1 MILQYFALLLSLHIS
16 ASLSLSDTCVRP
28 DTWTPEECGLPV
40 CPDCD
45 LVTCV
50 EDLKQSD
57 CPEGTYLQQ
66 DKLLGCCPA
75 CVRFLEYGDTCPGLT
90 WTRAAGGDTAEPG
103 NIVFGEDSSD
113 SRSEWPNSFI
123 G

>member
-1 MILQYFALLLSLHIS
+1 MILKYLPLLFSLTIGLSF
-16 ASLSLSDTCVRP
+16 SDTCVWP
-28 DTWTPEECGLPV
+28 DTWTAEECGLPV
-40 CPDCD
+40 CPDCS

-90 WTRAAGGDTAEPG
+90 WTRGVDSDTAQAG
-103 NIVFGEDSSD
+103 NIVYGDDTSGSGN
-113 SRSEWPNSFI
+113 EWPSSFT